1 MLAREQAEP
10 DWGFPGLAEVPVH
23 GMERARALHYDVAV
37 ATWWETVGPALE
49 LDADRHAYFVQSL
62 EDRFYMPHEA
72 PRLAAALT
80 YDLPLEVIT
89 EARWIA
95 ETLEALMPERRC
107 LLVRNG
113 IDKDVFA
120 PVDAAARARR
130 RRAAADPDRG
140 QPGRVVQ
147 GRRRGARGG
156 PS

>member
-1 MLAREQAEP
+1 
-10 DWGFPGLAEVPVH
+10 
-23 GMERARALHYDVAV
+23 
-37 ATWWETVGPALE
+37 
-49 LDADRHAYFVQSL
+49 
-62 EDRFYMPHEA
+62 MPHEA

-120 PVDAAARARR
+120 PVAAPPVRGGGEPLRILIEGNPGVWFKGVGEALAAVRADAGAADRDDGHARRRASCAAPTSRSGRSPSASWPWSTRSTTSCSSSRASRGCSARRWRASTRARR
-130 RRAAADPDRG
+130 A
-140 QPGRVVQ
+140 
-147 GRRRGARGG
+147 
-156 PS
+156 